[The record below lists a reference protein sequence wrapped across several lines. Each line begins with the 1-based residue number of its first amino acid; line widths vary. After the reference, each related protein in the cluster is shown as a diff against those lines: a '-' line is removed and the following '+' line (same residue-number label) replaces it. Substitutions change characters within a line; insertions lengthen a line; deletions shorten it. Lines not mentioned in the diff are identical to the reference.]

1 MTTTIDIGTLI
12 TTTPGLH
19 GGCPH
24 IVSKGITVRRIVTW
38 YKRGLNAEEIC
49 DQIGIVTLAE
59 VYAALA
65 YYHAN
70 TEAIE
75 ADLAY
80 EKAEADRLEKQ
91 QTEEPTEYPEVT
103 TQELMMLAEQGGS
116 FDFLYDE
123 PDLYTF
129 DDREPINW

>member
-12 TTTPGLH
+12 TTTTGLH

-24 IVSKGITVRRIVTW
+24 IIGKGITVRRIVTW

-49 DQIGIVTLAE
+49 DRIGTLTLAE

-65 YYHAN
+65 YYHSN
-70 TEAIE
+70 TDTIE

-80 EKAEADRLEKQ
+80 QKAEGDRLEK
-91 QTEEPTEYPEVT
+91 
-103 TQELMMLAEQGGS
+103 LHGAA
-116 FDFLYDE
+116 
-123 PDLYTF
+123 
-129 DDREPINW
+129 

>member
-24 IVSKGITVRRIVTW
+24 IIGKGITVRRIVTW
-38 YKRGLNAEEIC
+38 YKRGLNSEEIA
-49 DQIGIVTLAE
+49 DRIGTLSLAE
-59 VYAALA
+59 VYAAIA

-75 ADLAY
+75 ADIKA
-80 EKAEADRLEKQ
+80 EAAEADRLEK
-91 QTEEPTEYPEVT
+91 
-103 TQELMMLAEQGGS
+103 
-116 FDFLYDE
+116 LYS
-123 PDLYTF
+123 TNA
-129 DDREPINW
+129 RVSS

>member
-49 DQIGIVTLAE
+49 DRIGTITLAE
-59 VYAALA
+59 VYAALT

-70 TEAIE
+70 TDEIE
-75 ADLAY
+75 ADLAH
-80 EKAEADRLEKQ
+80 EAAEADRLEQ
-91 QTEEPTEYPEVT
+91 LH
-103 TQELMMLAEQGGS
+103 TQSSNPLS
-116 FDFLYDE
+116 
-123 PDLYTF
+123 
-129 DDREPINW
+129 

>member
-1 MTTTIDIGTLI
+1 MTTAINIGTLI

-24 IVSKGITVRRIVTW
+24 IVGKGTTVRRVVTW

-49 DQIGIVTLAE
+49 DRIGTITLAE
-59 VYAALA
+59 SYAALA

-75 ADLAY
+75 ADLAD
-80 EKAEADRLEKQ
+80 EAAEADRLEQ
-91 QTEEPTEYPEVT
+91 CHSQNSSVLT
-103 TQELMMLAEQGGS
+103 
-116 FDFLYDE
+116 
-123 PDLYTF
+123 
-129 DDREPINW
+129 

>member
-19 GGCPH
+19 NGSPH
-24 IVSKGITVRRIVTW
+24 IISKGITIRRIVTW
-38 YKRGLNAEEIC
+38 YKRGLNAEEIA
-49 DQIGIVTLAE
+49 DRIGILTLAE

-70 TEAIE
+70 TAAIE

-80 EKAEADRLEKQ
+80 EKAEADRLEKLH
-91 QTEEPTEYPEVT
+91 
-103 TQELMMLAEQGGS
+103 TQRAES
-116 FDFLYDE
+116 
-123 PDLYTF
+123 
-129 DDREPINW
+129 

>member
-12 TTTPGLH
+12 TTTTGLH

-24 IVSKGITVRRIVTW
+24 IIGKGITVRRIVTW

-49 DQIGIVTLAE
+49 DRIGTLTLAE

-65 YYHAN
+65 YYHSN
-70 TEAIE
+70 TDAIE

-80 EKAEADRLEKQ
+80 QKTKGDRLEKLHVLDFFKDIHRQ
-91 QTEEPTEYPEVT
+91 GPFRTGEEIDRDL
-103 TQELMMLAEQGGS
+103 QEERNS
-116 FDFLYDE
+116 WDS
-123 PDLYTF
+123 
-129 DDREPINW
+129 